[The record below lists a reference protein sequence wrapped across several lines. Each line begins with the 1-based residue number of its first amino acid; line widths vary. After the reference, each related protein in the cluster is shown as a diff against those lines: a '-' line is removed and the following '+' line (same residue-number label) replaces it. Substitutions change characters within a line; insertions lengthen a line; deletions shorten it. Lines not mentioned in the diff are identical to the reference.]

1 MAFLTD
7 ADQAALAAAATAIE
21 ARSSAEIVIVIRAQ
35 SDPYVHADLLAGIAA
50 GVLLL
55 WFQLFSPWE
64 FSLLWILVGP
74 ILFGGATGLLV
85 SRAPGTRRLLTG
97 ARWRERIVRNA
108 ARAEFL
114 EQGIDTTRGRTGILV
129 YVSILERMAEVV
141 ADRGVLRA
149 VPEAEWNAKANA
161 LKQAVARG
169 ERADALAAHVYGLTD
184 LLARALPRAADDE
197 DELSQEVVA

>member
-7 ADQAALAAAATAIE
+7 ADKAALAAAATAIE
-21 ARSSAEIVIVIRAQ
+21 ARSSAEILIVIRAQ
-35 SDPYVHADLLAGIAA
+35 SDPYLHADLLAGIAA

-64 FSLLWILVGP
+64 FSLPWILVGP

-149 VPEAEWNAKANA
+149 VPAGEWNAKSTA
-161 LKQAVARG
+161 LKQAVAGG
-169 ERADALAAHVYGLTD
+169 ERADALAAHVSGLTD

-197 DELSQEVVA
+197 DELSHEVVA

>member
-7 ADQAALAAAATAIE
+7 ADKAALAAAATGIE

-35 SDPYVHADLLAGIAA
+35 SDPYLHADLLAGIGA

-64 FSLLWILVGP
+64 FSLVWILAGP
-74 ILFGGATGLLV
+74 ILFGGATALLV

-149 VPEAEWNAKANA
+149 VPEGEWNAMSTA

-169 ERADALAAHVYGLTD
+169 ERADALAAHVSGLTD